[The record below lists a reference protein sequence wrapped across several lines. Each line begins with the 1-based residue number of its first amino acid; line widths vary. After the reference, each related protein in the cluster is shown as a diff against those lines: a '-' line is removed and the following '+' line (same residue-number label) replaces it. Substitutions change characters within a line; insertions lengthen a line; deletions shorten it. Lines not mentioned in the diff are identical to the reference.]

1 MKRLGPVAIVALLAT
16 ILFISCS
23 KKESRKDA
31 DVTLIYTTDVH
42 GQMLNYDFYQKK
54 PGIESLSNVMSYV
67 RKCREENPKG
77 VVLID
82 NGDLIEGCPSMYYYN
97 YVAIRQEHLTTRV
110 LSYMNYDVV
119 NLGNHDLEGGEAVYY
134 DHLKAGYSMSL
145 LCANAIDTRTDEP
158 MFMPYCIIERK
169 GYRIAILGLIT
180 ADVPHWVPLSKIPH
194 LRFEGMQ
201 ETANHWI
208 PIIEE
213 REQPDMIIGL
223 FHSGR
228 EEVMLQDDSGNDYAD
243 GAMITARNV
252 RGFDALLI
260 GHDHLVMT
268 DTIIN
273 NFGDTIPVLQPANNA
288 KELGR
293 MDMHLTQGI
302 KANGHVR
309 ADIRMQRIPTAEIP
323 ADQDYDKTFE
333 VEVEKIN
340 AFLDKSVEQPIA
352 EMDGLKSLTGPS
364 EIMDLIHAVQLS
376 VSYADVSLASC
387 MSSFSKIQGGTLSM
401 RQLFSIY
408 KYENQM
414 TKMWMTG
421 NEIRQFLEFGYGRQ
435 FNQMTSSRD
444 HLLNF
449 KLKANGDTIMGRF
462 GPELVTPQ
470 YNYTSAA
477 GINYEVDVRK
487 PAGHRVTIKSMA
499 DGSAFVP
506 ERRYDVVLSSYQ
518 AAGGGGF
525 LRQGLG
531 WNTSEIDRHTTI
543 TTVKDMRYFI
553 QQYLQSMHTGKKTPL
568 LGKWQV
574 VPTAWWQ
581 ANCDRDAELLAPY
594 IK

>member
-1 MKRLGPVAIVALLAT
+1 MKRNLFVTLTALLLTACG
-16 ILFISCS
+16 SQH
-23 KKESRKDA
+23 RDRQDA
-31 DVTLIYTTDVH
+31 DLTLVYTTDVH
-42 GQMLNYDFYQKK
+42 GQMLNYDFYQQKS
-54 PGIESLSNVMSYV
+54 GIESMSNVMTYV
-67 RKCREENPKG
+67 RQCRQKNPQG
-77 VVLID
+77 TLLID

-97 YVAIRQEHLTTRV
+97 YVAIRQEHLATRM
-110 LSYMNYDVV
+110 LSLLQFDVV
-119 NLGNHDLEGGEAVYY
+119 NIGNHDLEGGEAVYY
-134 DHLKAGYSMSL
+134 DHLKSGYSMPL
-145 LCANAIDTRTDEP
+145 LCANAIDTRVDEP
-158 MFMPYCIIERK
+158 MFAPYSIIERK
-169 GYRIAILGLIT
+169 GYKIAILGLIT
-180 ADVPHWVPLSKIPH
+180 ADVPNWVPLSKIPH
-194 LRFEGMQ
+194 LRFESMQ
-201 ETANHWI
+201 ESARHWI

-228 EEVMLQDDSGNDYAD
+228 EDVMLQDSNGHDYAD
-243 GAMITARNV
+243 GTMITARNI

-260 GHDHLVMT
+260 GHDHLVMM

-273 NFGDTIPVLQPANNA
+273 NFGDTIPVLQPANNC
-288 KELGR
+288 KEIGR
-293 MDMHLTQGI
+293 MDVHLTQNI
-302 KANGHVR
+302 KDNGHVR
-309 ADIRMQRIPTAEIP
+309 ADIRMQRIPTAQIP
-323 ADQDYDKTFE
+323 ADAEYDKVFE
-333 VEVEKIN
+333 SEIVKIN
-340 AFLDKSVEQPIA
+340 DFLDMSVEQPIA

-364 EIMDLIHAVQLS
+364 EIMDLIHSVQLS
-376 VSYADVSLASC
+376 ASYADISLASC
-387 MSSFSKIQGGTLSM
+387 MSSFNKIQGGTLSM

-421 NEIRQFLEFGYGRQ
+421 NEILQFLEFGYGRQ
-435 FNQMTSSRD
+435 FNQMTSAKD

-499 DGSAFVP
+499 DGTAFVP

-531 WNTSEIDRHTTI
+531 WSTSEIERHTII
-543 TTVKDMRYFI
+543 TTVKDIRYFI
-553 QQYLQSMHTGKKTPL
+553 QKYLQGLGNGAKTPT
-568 LGKWQV
+568 LGNWQV
-574 VPTAWWQ
+574 VPTAWWS
-581 ANCDRDAELLAPY
+581 ANRDRDAEMLAPY

>member
-1 MKRLGPVAIVALLAT
+1 MKRLGPVTIVAILAT
-16 ILFISCS
+16 ILIISCS
-23 KKESRKDA
+23 KKAERKEA
-31 DVTLIYTTDVH
+31 DVTLVYTTDVH
-42 GQMLNYDFYQKK
+42 GQMLNYDFYKQQ
-54 PGIESLSNVMSYV
+54 PGTESMSNIMSYV
-67 RKCREENPKG
+67 RQCRRENPDG
-77 VVLID
+77 TVLID

-97 YVAIRQEHLTTRV
+97 YVNIRQEHLATRV
-110 LSYMNYDVV
+110 LNYMNYDIV
-119 NLGNHDLEGGEAVYY
+119 NLGNHDLECGEAVYY
-134 DHLKAGYSMSL
+134 DHLKSGFSMKL
-145 LCANAIDTRTDEP
+145 LSANAIDTRTDEP
-158 MFMPYCIIERK
+158 MFSPYCIIERK
-169 GYRIAILGLIT
+169 GYRIAVLGLIT
-180 ADVPHWVPLSKIPH
+180 PDVPHWVPLSKIPH
-194 LRFEGMQ
+194 LRFESMQ
-201 ETANHWI
+201 ESAKYWI

-213 REQPDMIIGL
+213 REHPDMIIGL
-223 FHSGR
+223 MHSGR
-228 EEVMLQDDSGNDYAD
+228 EEVKLQDADGHDYAD
-243 GAMITARNV
+243 GAMIAARSV

-260 GHDHLVMT
+260 GHDHLVMM

-273 NFGDTIPVLQPANNA
+273 NYGDTIPVLQPSNHA
-288 KELGR
+288 KEIGR
-293 MDMHLTQGI
+293 MDLHLTQDI
-302 KANGHVR
+302 KSNGHVR
-309 ADIRMQRIPTAEIP
+309 AGISMQRIPTTDIP
-323 ADQDYDKTFE
+323 ADPDYDKAFE
-333 VEVEKIN
+333 TEVEKIN
-340 AFLDKSVEQPIA
+340 NFLDKSVEQPIA

-364 EIMDLIHAVQLS
+364 EIMDLIHSVQLS
-376 VSYADVSLASC
+376 ASYADISLASC
-387 MSSFSKIQGGTLSM
+387 MSSFNKIQSGTLSM

-435 FNQMTSSRD
+435 FNQMTSAKD

-487 PAGHRVTIKSMA
+487 PAGRRVTITSMA

-531 WNTSEIDRHTTI
+531 WDTNEIDRHTII

-553 QQYLQSMHTGKKTPL
+553 QQYLQSTTNGRRTPV
-568 LGKWQV
+568 LGRWQV
-574 VPTAWWQ
+574 IPTSWWM

>member
-1 MKRLGPVAIVALLAT
+1 MKKIGPVAYAVLLT
-16 ILFISCS
+16 TLLMVSCS
-23 KKESRKDA
+23 HKSDRKEA

-42 GQMLNYDFYQKK
+42 GHMLNYDFYKK
-54 PGIESLSNVMSYV
+54 ESGIESLSNIMTYV
-67 RKCREENPKG
+67 RQCRKDNPNG

-97 YVAIRQEHLTTRV
+97 YVAIRQEHLATRV
-110 LSYMNYDVV
+110 LAYMGFDVV

-134 DHLKAGYSMSL
+134 DHLKQGYSMSL

-158 MFMPYCIIERK
+158 MFQPYNIIERK
-169 GYRIAILGLIT
+169 GYRIAILGMIT
-180 ADVPHWVPLSKIPH
+180 PDVPNWVPLSKIPH
-194 LRFEGMQ
+194 LRFESMQ
-201 ETANHWI
+201 ETARLWI

-213 REQPDMIIGL
+213 REHPDMIIGL
-223 FHSGR
+223 LHSGR
-228 EEVMLQDDSGNDYAD
+228 EEVMLQGDDGHDYAD
-243 GAMITARNV
+243 GTMITARNV

-260 GHDHLVMT
+260 GHDHLVMM

-273 NFGDTIPVLQPANNA
+273 NFGDTIPVLQPSNHA

-293 MDMHLTQGI
+293 LDLHLTQNL

-309 ADIRMQRIPTAEIP
+309 ADISMQRIPTADIP
-323 ADQDYDKTFE
+323 SDPDYDKTFQTE
-333 VEVEKIN
+333 IDKIN
-340 AFLDKSVEQPIA
+340 GFLDKSVEQPIA

-364 EIMDLIHAVQLS
+364 EIMDLIHSVQLS
-376 VSYADVSLASC
+376 ASYADISMASC
-387 MSSFSKIQGGTLSM
+387 MSSFNKIQSGTLSM

-421 NEIRQFLEFGYGRQ
+421 DEIRRFLEFGYGRQ
-435 FNQMTSSRD
+435 YYQMTSPKD

-449 KLKANGDTIMGRF
+449 RLKANGDTIMGRF

-470 YNYTSAA
+470 YNFTSAA

-499 DGSAFVP
+499 DGSPFMP

-531 WNTSEIDRHTTI
+531 WDTSEIERHTII

-553 QQYLQSMHTGKKTPL
+553 QQYLQGISKGKKTPL
-568 LGKWQV
+568 LGQWQV
-574 VPTAWWQ
+574 IPTSWWE
-581 ANCDRDAELLAPY
+581 ANSDRDAQLLAPY

>member
-1 MKRLGPVAIVALLAT
+1 MKRIRPVAIVALLAT
-16 ILFISCS
+16 ILIISCS
-23 KKESRKDA
+23 KKASRDEA

-42 GQMLNYDFYQKK
+42 GQLLNFDFLKQK
-54 PGIESLSNVMSYV
+54 PGTESMSNIMSYV
-67 RKCREENPKG
+67 RQCRKDNPNG
-77 VVLID
+77 TVLID

-97 YVAIRQEHLTTRV
+97 YVNIRQEHLATRV
-110 LSYMNYDVV
+110 LNYMGYDIV

-134 DHLKAGYSMSL
+134 DHLKSGFSMQL
-145 LCANAIDTRTDEP
+145 LSANAIDTRTDEP
-158 MFMPYCIIERK
+158 MFTPYCIIERK

-180 ADVPHWVPLSKIPH
+180 PDVPLWIPLSKIPH
-194 LRFEGMQ
+194 LRFASMQ
-201 ETANHWI
+201 ESASYWI

-213 REQPDMIIGL
+213 REQPDLIIGL
-223 FHSGR
+223 MHSGR
-228 EEVMLQDDSGNDYAD
+228 EEIKLQNEDGNDITD
-243 GAMITARNV
+243 GAIITARSV

-273 NFGDTIPVLQPANNA
+273 NFGDTIPVLQPANHA
-288 KELGR
+288 KEIGR
-293 MDMHLTQGI
+293 MDLHLTQNV
-302 KANGHVR
+302 KSNGHVR
-309 ADIRMQRIPTAEIP
+309 AEISMQRIVTAEIP
-323 ADQDYDKTFE
+323 ADPDYDKTFRSE
-333 VEVEKIN
+333 IDKIN
-340 AFLDKSVEQPIA
+340 NFLDKSIEQPIA

-364 EIMDLIHAVQLS
+364 EIMDLIHSVQLS
-376 VSYADVSLASC
+376 ASYADISLASC
-387 MSSFSKIQGGTLSM
+387 MSSFSKIQGGILSM

-421 NEIRQFLEFGYGRQ
+421 DEIHRFLEFGYGRQ
-435 FNQMTSSRD
+435 FYQMTSASD

-449 KLKANGDTIMGRF
+449 RLKANGDTIMGRF

-470 YNYTSAA
+470 YNFTSAA

-499 DGSAFVP
+499 DGSAFLP

-531 WNTSEIDRHTTI
+531 WNTGEIERHTII
-543 TTVKDMRYFI
+543 TTVKDIRYFI
-553 QQYLQSMHTGKKTPL
+553 QQYLQGVSKGKNAPQ
-568 LGKWQV
+568 LGQWQV
-574 VPTAWWQ
+574 VPTAWWA
-581 ANCDRDAELLAPY
+581 ANCDRDAQLLAPY

>member
-16 ILFISCS
+16 VLIISCS
-23 KKESRKDA
+23 KKASRKDA

-97 YVAIRQEHLTTRV
+97 YVAIRQEHLATRV
-110 LSYMNYDVV
+110 LSYMNFDVV

-145 LCANAIDTRTDEP
+145 LSANAIDTRTDEP
-158 MFMPYCIIERK
+158 MFQPYCIIERK
-169 GYRIAILGLIT
+169 GFRIAILGLIT
-180 ADVPHWVPLSKIPH
+180 ADVPNWIPLSKIPH
-194 LRFEGMQ
+194 LRFESMQ
-201 ETANHWI
+201 ETARHWI

-228 EEVMLQDDSGNDYAD
+228 EEVMLQDDKGQDYVD
-243 GAMITARNV
+243 GAMITARKV

-273 NFGDTIPVLQPANNA
+273 NFGDTIPVLQPANHA

-293 MDMHLTQGI
+293 MDLHLTQDI

-309 ADIRMQRIPTAEIP
+309 ADISMKRINTAEIDTDP
-323 ADQDYDKTFE
+323 DYDKAFQTE
-333 VEVEKIN
+333 TDKIN
-340 AFLDKSVEQPIA
+340 DFLDRSVEQPIA

-364 EIMDLIHAVQLS
+364 EIMDLIHSVQLS
-376 VSYADVSLASC
+376 ASYADISLASC

-421 NEIRQFLEFGYGRQ
+421 EEIRQFLEFGYGRQ
-435 FNQMTSSRD
+435 YNHMTSAKD

-477 GINYEVDVRK
+477 GINYVVDVRK
-487 PAGHRVTIKSMA
+487 PAGQRVTITSMA
-499 DGSAFVP
+499 DGSAFIP

-531 WNTSEIDRHTTI
+531 WSTSEIDRHTII

-553 QQYLQSMHTGKKTPL
+553 QQYLQGVNRGSKAPL
-568 LGKWQV
+568 LGKWEV
-574 VPTAWWQ
+574 VPSAWFA